1 MRIVQVVGHA
11 AGGIGVHVR
20 DLVAGLREAGDRV
33 AVVAPQDTAD
43 RFGLSGARPEAWPR
57 WSRPASAARSLRAL
71 RALARGADVV
81 HAQGHQAGV
90 AAIVATTGLDVPV
103 IVSWHNQVLGSRGT
117 GGVPAE
123 LAERWQA
130 RRAALVTG
138 ASLDLVERARELG
151 ARAAEEAPVAAPAAG
166 TYGGS
171 RTRARS
177 AVGRILGLASGTD
190 PGVDP
195 GTDPHAGEH
204 ESHADEVWVLVVSR
218 LAPQKDLPVLAA
230 AARRLAARAAEE
242 QAHTGERAQAGPAG
256 VPLRWI
262 LVGDGDAAIRDE
274 LTAATAGLPFHLVGA
289 RDDVPTF
296 MAAADLLVVPS
307 RWEARALVVQ
317 EALAAGLPVVAT
329 DVGGL
334 PELVTGCGLLVPVG
348 DDTALAWAVDL
359 LAQDATRRSELGARA
374 RARFAEL
381 PTPAEVTAAWRGR
394 YGRVLR
400 VAATEP
406 GA

>member
-33 AVVAPQDTAD
+33 AVVAPADTAE

-57 WSRPASAARSLRAL
+57 WSRPAAAARALRRL

-81 HAQGHQAGV
+81 HAQGHQAGL
-90 AAIVATTGLDVPV
+90 AALVATAGLDVPV
-103 IVSWHNQVLGSRGT
+103 VVSWHNQVLGSRTSGAA
-117 GGVPAE
+117 GPAV
-123 LAERWQA
+123 LAEQLQA
-130 RRAALVTG
+130 RRATLVTG
-138 ASLDLVERARELG
+138 ASRDLVERARALG
-151 ARAAEEAPVAAPAAG
+151 ARQAEEAPVAAPAAG
-166 TYGGS
+166 TYAGS
-171 RTRARS
+171 RAEARS
-177 AVGRILGLASGTD
+177 AVAHVLGIPAAA
-190 PGVDP
+190 
-195 GTDPHAGEH
+195 AGE
-204 ESHADEVWVLVVSR
+204 EVWALVVSR

-230 AARRLAARAAEE
+230 AAGRLAD
-242 QAHTGERAQAGPAG
+242 QGERPGAP
-256 VPLRWI
+256 PLRWI
-262 LVGDGDAAIRDE
+262 VVGDGDAAVRDR
-274 LTAATAGLPFHLVGA
+274 LTAATADLPVHLAGA

-329 DVGGL
+329 ETGGL

-348 DDTALAWAVDL
+348 DDAALASAVDL
-359 LAQDATRRSELGARA
+359 LASDPPRRAELGRRA

-381 PTPAEVTAAWRGR
+381 PTSADVTAAWRER
-394 YGRVLR
+394 YRR
-400 VAATEP
+400 VAAS
-406 GA
+406 